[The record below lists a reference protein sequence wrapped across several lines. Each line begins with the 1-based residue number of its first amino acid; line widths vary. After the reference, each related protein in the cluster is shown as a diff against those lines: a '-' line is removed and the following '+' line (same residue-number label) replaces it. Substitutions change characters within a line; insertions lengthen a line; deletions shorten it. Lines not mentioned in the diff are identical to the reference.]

1 LFWLAIARSRLIRTY
16 VLGVAAVIVGVA
28 AVAMLITV
36 VAGILGFAGI
46 QLYRLVENIL

>member
-1 LFWLAIARSRLIRTY
+1 MFWPVLARSRLIRTY
-16 VLGVAAVIVGVA
+16 ILGVTVVIVGVA

-46 QLYRLVENIL
+46 QLYRLAENIL